1 MKKVSIL
8 LLKHLN
14 LSGLET
20 ARQGFLEANNYH
32 IMKRRSPVFDV
43 ELVGN
48 GEEVE
53 LEDGLYAIR
62 PQRSIQKFQETDLLV
77 IPPVKGDK
85 IKEALRD
92 NAEFAAW
99 IAAQHQKGAEV
110 ASLCLGAFVLGAS
123 GLLDHKKCVT
133 HWRAAEEFKAL
144 FPETQLLTDKIIT
157 DQDGIYTGGG
167 SFSSANLI
175 LYLIEKMVD
184 RETAIHCSKHF
195 QIEMGRNS
203 QSPFV
208 IFNGQKNHGDAIV
221 LKAQLILEQEYAR
234 NLSVDQLAG
243 QLCFSRRTLER
254 RFKSSTGNTI
264 SEYLQRVRVEAAKR
278 HFEKGG
284 SPVKEAMYLV
294 GYSDAKFFNALFK
307 KHVGLSPSEYRTRY
321 SAFAPAS

>member
-32 IMKRRSPVFDV
+32 LMKRRSPVFDV

-53 LEDGLYAIR
+53 LDDGLYTIR
-62 PQRSIQKFQETDLLV
+62 PQRYIRQRKHTDLLI
-77 IPPVKGDK
+77 IPPVKGNM
-85 IKEALRD
+85 IEEALHD
-92 NAEFAAW
+92 NADFAPW
-99 IAAQHQKGAEV
+99 IRKQYKQGSEV
-110 ASLCLGAFVLGAS
+110 ASLCLGTFVLGAS

-157 DQDGIYTGGG
+157 DQEGIYTGGG
-167 SFSSANLI
+167 AFSSANLI
-175 LYLIEKMVD
+175 LYLIEKMVG

-221 LKAQLILEQEYAR
+221 LKAQLILEQE
-234 NLSVDQLAG
+234 L
-243 QLCFSRRTLER
+243 FI
-254 RFKSSTGNTI
+254 STQKGTSISFQKYTI
-264 SEYLQRVRVEAAKR
+264 L
-278 HFEKGG
+278 
-284 SPVKEAMYLV
+284 
-294 GYSDAKFFNALFK
+294 
-307 KHVGLSPSEYRTRY
+307 T
-321 SAFAPAS
+321 